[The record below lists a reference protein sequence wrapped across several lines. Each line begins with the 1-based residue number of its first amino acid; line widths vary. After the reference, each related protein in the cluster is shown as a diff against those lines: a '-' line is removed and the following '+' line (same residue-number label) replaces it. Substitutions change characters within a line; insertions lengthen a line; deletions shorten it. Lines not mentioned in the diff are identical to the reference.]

1 MIFKELRYILAV
13 KECGNLSKAAEKLYL
28 TQPALSR
35 YIKNLEDTL
44 DIKLFEHSGRK
55 LILTD
60 AGLRYVDAAYK
71 MLDMYEDL
79 LNDLHAS
86 DDTIRG
92 SLRVGTTRQR
102 GPMLLPGIVTRFHH
116 SFPNVKLS
124 LFEENSFT
132 LEKMLADGDLDII
145 IEKGPVSDIGSFE
158 KIPLFTEELLCTVSG
173 NRGFLEKYFDPDHI
187 PGKVN
192 PILFKDEVF
201 VLLKQG
207 HHTRY
212 MSERIF
218 ADCQFFPED
227 YIEISNVETAV
238 KLVDQIQGVSFFPS
252 YFVCGENQM
261 IRNLQTFSVD
271 GLTIPPI
278 FSTFNIFYREDYPL
292 TRYAQAFID
301 ITQDLFGNINPE

>member
-35 YIKNLEDTL
+35 YIKNLEDSL

-132 LEKMLADGDLDII
+132 LEKMLADGFNLGGEQSGHVILLDYNTT
-145 IEKGPVSDIGSFE
+145 GDGLV
-158 KIPLFTEELLCTVSG
+158 
-173 NRGFLEKYFDPDHI
+173 
-187 PGKVN
+187 
-192 PILFKDEVF
+192 
-201 VLLKQG
+201 
-207 HHTRY
+207 
-212 MSERIF
+212 
-218 ADCQFFPED
+218 
-227 YIEISNVETAV
+227 TAV
-238 KLVDQIQGVSFFPS
+238 QVISAMVSARLS
-252 YFVCGENQM
+252 TNT
-261 IRNLQTFSVD
+261 IR
-271 GLTIPPI
+271 
-278 FSTFNIFYREDYPL
+278 
-292 TRYAQAFID
+292 
-301 ITQDLFGNINPE
+301 

>member
-1 MIFKELRYILAV
+1 MMIFKELRYILAV

-35 YIKNLEDTL
+35 YIKNLEDSL

-145 IEKGPVSDIGSFE
+145 IKRDRSVISDHLRRFR
-158 KIPLFTEELLCTVSG
+158 C
-173 NRGFLEKYFDPDHI
+173 
-187 PGKVN
+187 
-192 PILFKDEVF
+192 
-201 VLLKQG
+201 LLKNC
-207 HHTRY
+207 
-212 MSERIF
+212 S
-218 ADCQFFPED
+218 APFP
-227 YIEISNVETAV
+227 ETAV
-238 KLVDQIQGVSFFPS
+238 SWKNTLIRITFPARS
-252 YFVCGENQM
+252 
-261 IRNLQTFSVD
+261 IRFSSRMKC
-271 GLTIPPI
+271 L
-278 FSTFNIFYREDYPL
+278 SC
-292 TRYAQAFID
+292 
-301 ITQDLFGNINPE
+301 

>member
-35 YIKNLEDTL
+35 YIKNLEDSL

-86 DDTIRG
+86 DDMIRG
-92 SLRVGTTRQR
+92 SLRIGTTRQR
-102 GPMLLPGIVTRFHH
+102 GPMLLPSIVSEFHRA
-116 SFPNVKLS
+116 FPNVNLS
-124 LFEENSFT
+124 LFEENSYT
-132 LEKMLADGDLDII
+132 LEKMLANGDLDII
-145 IEKGPVSDIGSFE
+145 IEKGPVTNIGSFE
-158 KIPLFTEELLCTVSG
+158 KIPLFTEELLCVVSNNPSFLGKFFDTG
-173 NRGFLEKYFDPDHI
+173 NVPDR
-187 PGKVN
+187 VN
-192 PILFKDEVF
+192 PTIFKDELF
-201 VLLKQG
+201 VLLKPG

-218 ADCQFFPED
+218 EDCHFFPEN
-227 YIEISNVETAV
+227 YIEISNVETV
-238 KLVDQIQGVSFFPS
+238 VRIIDQIQGVTFLPS
-252 YFVCGENQM
+252 YFASGENQR
-261 IRNLQTFSVD
+261 IRNLQTFSID

-278 FSTFNIFYREDYPL
+278 FSTFNIIYREEYPL

-301 ITQDLFGNINPE
+301 ITQEKFGNISE